1 MKTKENQGKMC
12 EKIYSQVRYT
22 YTSANVVRWSLSQND
37 LYYAERVYLV
47 IITS

>member
-22 YTSANVVRWSLSQND
+22 SANVVRWSLSQNEQD
-37 LYYAERVYLV
+37 LYHAERVYLV